1 MNNKIRTTLLGG
13 LLSASIASPLLAGDF
28 STPIQVDAPEAADM
42 FSFTAGYHS
51 TYVFRGADFGD
62 DMVDWSLAASKTF
75 GTFDLTASV
84 WQANVTNNA
93 AGADLETDF
102 TLNANKDLGWAS
114 LDLGYILYYFDGAT
128 SSNTQEFYLGLTK
141 EMVGFEFSAT
151 YFYDFDQFDTSYLEL
166 GASRSFNVLGQDI
179 DTSLVL
185 GFNIEDGELSHIQP
199 TISKSFDL
207 NSEVSVTPYLSYSFG
222 IEDADYAGNA
232 LDDEFIAGVSLGF
245 TF

>member
-28 STPIQVDAPEAADM
+28 ATPIQVDAPEAADM

-51 TYVFRGADFGD
+51 TYVFRGADLGD
-62 DMVDWSLAASKTF
+62 DMVDWRLAASKTF

-84 WQANVTNNA
+84 WQANVINNA

-102 TLNANKDLGWAS
+102 TLNASKDLGWAS
-114 LDLGYILYYFDGAT
+114 LDLGYIFYYFDGAT

-141 EMVGFEFSAT
+141 EMVGFKFSAT
-151 YFYDFDQFDTSYLEL
+151 YFYDFDQYDASYLEL
-166 GASRSFNVLGQDI
+166 GASRSFNVFGHDI

-185 GFNIEDGELSHIQP
+185 GFNIDDMELSHVQP
-199 TISKSFDL
+199 TISKSFEL
-207 NSEVSVTPYLSYSFG
+207 NSEVSVTPYVSYSFG
-222 IEDADYAGNA
+222 IDDDYAGNA
-232 LDDEFIAGVSLGF
+232 LDDEFVAGVSLGF

>member
-28 STPIQVDAPEAADM
+28 ATPIETPEAADM

-62 DMVDWSLAASKTF
+62 DMVDWSLAASTTL
-75 GTFDLTASV
+75 GSFDITASV
-84 WQANVTNNA
+84 WQANVIGNST
-93 AGADLETDF
+93 GSDLETDF
-102 TLNANKDLGWAS
+102 NLNAEYDLGCAS
-114 LDLGYILYYFDGAT
+114 LDFGYILYYFDGAT

-141 EMVGFEFSAT
+141 EMVGIEFNAT
-151 YFYDFDQFDTSYLEL
+151 YFYDFDQNDASYLQL
-166 GASRSFNVLGQDI
+166 GAAKSFNVFGQEI

-185 GFNIEDGELSHIQP
+185 GFNIDDGELSHIQP

-222 IEDADYAGNA
+222 IEDTDYAGNA
-232 LDDEFIAGVSLGF
+232 LDDEFVAGISLGF